1 MIKLFQDSN
10 FFGICLQGHL
20 ESYKCVLMIE
30 KKKIIIKNQIINK
43 CCTYQPKS
51 TLEP

>member
-1 MIKLFQDSN
+1 MIKLFRDSN
-10 FFGICLQGHL
+10 FFGIRLQGHL
-20 ESYKCVLMIE
+20 ECYKCVFMIE
-30 KKKIIIKNQIINK
+30 KKIIIKNQIINK